1 MRGVASSKP
10 CPPAVRPEGINGR
23 EEAMIVLGADSH
35 KRSHTIAAVA
45 AVTGELRGEQTVAV
59 GRRGFEVLLRWA
71 RGLDGERVW
80 ALEDCR
86 HVSGSFERFLIA
98 RGERVLRI
106 PTHLT
111 AKERKRARQR
121 GKSDAIDALNV
132 ARAALQEGLDS
143 FPAAHLDGRE
153 LDLRLLVDHRERLVR
168 HRVELNSTLLWHLHD
183 LWPELQLPGG
193 ALFSKKWSTR
203 ISRRLARA
211 GQAMRVR
218 IARDELR
225 RLRELT
231 QAVNRLEREITD
243 LVGQLAPQLLAEP
256 GCGPLIAAKLVGEI
270 AGAQRFATAAKLAR
284 AAGVAPIPASSGN
297 TQRQRLDRG
306 GNRQINAAL
315 HRVIVTRA
323 RCHPETR
330 DYIARRRSEGKSTR
344 ERRAG
349 GRPVLERRDADPGGD
364 LEGVDRDAGRDRGPE
379 RRLGD
384 GPVREEQVDR
394 ALAHDP

>member
-1 MRGVASSKP
+1 
-10 CPPAVRPEGINGR
+10 
-23 EEAMIVLGADSH
+23 MIVLGADTH

-45 AVTGELRGEQTVAV
+45 AATGELLGEQTIQV
-59 GRRGFEVLLRWA
+59 GRRGFDGLLRWA
-71 RGLDGERVW
+71 RSLDGERVW
-80 ALEDCR
+80 ALEACR
-86 HVSGSFERFLIA
+86 HVSGSLERFLIE

-111 AKERKRARQR
+111 ANARKSARQR

-132 ARAALQEGLDS
+132 ARAALQEGLDT
-143 FPAAHLDGRE
+143 FPTAHLDGPE

-183 LWPELQLPGG
+183 LWPELVLPGG
-193 ALFSKKWSTR
+193 ALFSRKWSTR
-203 ISRRLARA
+203 IGRRLARA
-211 GQAMRVR
+211 EQTMRVR

-231 QAVNRLEREITD
+231 LAVRQLEREITAIITPI
-243 LVGQLAPQLLAEP
+243 APQLLDQP
-256 GCGPLIAAKLVGEI
+256 GFGPLIAAKLVGEI

-297 TQRQRLDRG
+297 TSHQRLDQG

-323 RCHPETR
+323 RCHQPTR
-330 DYIARRRSEGKSTR
+330 DYIARRRREGKSTR
-344 ERRAG
+344 EAIRCLKRYLV
-349 GRPVLERRDADPGGD
+349 RHVW
-364 LEGVDRDAGRDRGPE
+364 
-379 RRLGD
+379 RLLQ
-384 GPVREEQVDR
+384 PPLPTRTPPPP
-394 ALAHDP
+394 HSIS

>member
-1 MRGVASSKP
+1 
-10 CPPAVRPEGINGR
+10 
-23 EEAMIVLGADSH
+23 MIVLGADTDTH

-45 AVTGELRGEQTVAV
+45 AATGELVGEQTIQV
-59 GRRGFEVLLRWA
+59 GRRGFGALLRWA
-71 RGLDGERVW
+71 RGFGGERVW

-86 HVSGSFERFLIA
+86 HVSGSLERFLIE

-106 PTHLT
+106 PTHLS
-111 AKERKRARQR
+111 AGARKSARQR

-132 ARAALQEGLDS
+132 ARAALQEGLDT
-143 FPAAHLDGRE
+143 FPAAHLDGPE
-153 LDLRLLVDHRERLVR
+153 FDLRLLVDHRERLVR
-168 HRVELNSTLLWHLHD
+168 HRVELNSTLQWHLHD
-183 LWPELQLPGG
+183 LWPELRLPGG

-211 GQAMRVR
+211 EQTMRVR

-231 QAVNRLEREITD
+231 LAVRQLEREITG
-243 LVGQLAPQLLAEP
+243 LVTRIAPQLLDQP
-256 GCGPLIAAKLVGEI
+256 GFGPLIAAKLVGEI

-297 TQRQRLDRG
+297 TQRQRLDQG

-323 RCHPETR
+323 RCHQPTR
-330 DYIARRRSEGKSTR
+330 DYIARRRTEGKSTR
-344 ERRAG
+344 EAIRCLKRYLTRQIWRLLQPPNPA
-349 GRPVLERRDADPGGD
+349 PGT
-364 LEGVDRDAGRDRGPE
+364 APH
-379 RRLGD
+379 
-384 GPVREEQVDR
+384 PSTS
-394 ALAHDP
+394 